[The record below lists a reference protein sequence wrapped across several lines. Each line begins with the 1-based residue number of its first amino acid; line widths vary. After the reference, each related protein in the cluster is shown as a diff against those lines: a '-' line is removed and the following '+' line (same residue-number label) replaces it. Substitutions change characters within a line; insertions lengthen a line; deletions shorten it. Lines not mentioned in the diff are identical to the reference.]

1 MKIILKITKRA
12 VRFGLS
18 RGLAGDAVT
27 PLLVFLFYFIFSFKR
42 KSKRK
47 ENKRK
52 GNSLVEKLMRI
63 NSVFY

>member
-27 PLLVFLFYFIFSFKR
+27 PLLVFLFYFILFFLLRGKAR
-42 KSKRK
+42 EKKIK
-47 ENKRK
+47 EK
-52 GNSLVEKLMRI
+52 GIV
-63 NSVFY
+63 V